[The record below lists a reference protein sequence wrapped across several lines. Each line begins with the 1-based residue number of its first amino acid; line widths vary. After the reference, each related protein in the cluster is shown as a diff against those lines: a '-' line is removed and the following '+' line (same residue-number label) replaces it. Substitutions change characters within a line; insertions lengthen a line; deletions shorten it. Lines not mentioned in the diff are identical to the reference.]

1 MSGISSLKMDIKR
14 DRSRV
19 KGDVS
24 IESSLKMPNQILV
37 EVDIEIEISPI
48 HSREKY

>member
-1 MSGISSLKMDIKR
+1 MSGISSLKMDIRR
-14 DRSRV
+14 DRSRL

-24 IESSLKMPNQILV
+24 IESSIKMPNQIIAA
-37 EVDIEIEISPI
+37 VDMEIEISPI